1 MGFCPF
7 FFGASKN
14 MLNKRAD
21 KLELLRIAE
30 AVALEKSI
38 DKELII
44 SSMEIGIAKAAK
56 SKFGQENEIKV
67 LINRDNGNIEI
78 FRKLVISENPE
89 NSNTEIKLIDA
100 INLNEINKD
109 KSIGDEVLQPLP
121 SFDFGRIAAQI
132 AKQVISSNVRDAE
145 RDRQFNEFIDKKDSI
160 LSGIVKRLEFG
171 NIIVDLGRTEAII
184 QKNELIP
191 REIIKA
197 GDRIKAYCFDVR
209 REQRGQQI
217 FLSRAHP
224 KFMEKLFI
232 QEVPEIYDGLI
243 EIKSSSRDP
252 GSRAKICVKAVDTS
266 LDPVGACVGM
276 RGSRVQAVVNELQGE
291 KIDIVNWSEDP
302 AILVSNALSPAE
314 VLRVNVDTERKK
326 LDVILSEDNL
336 SKAIGRRG
344 QNVRLATKLMNY
356 EINIMTDQ
364 EDSERRQ
371 IEFKEKTENFVKNLE
386 LDETL
391 GQLLVAEGFSTIDDI
406 KDSSAESLLKIE
418 GIEEDTAKALI
429 ERAKEFYQKD
439 QEDISER
446 IKKLG
451 IQDALKNLKGLT
463 PGMLMTLGEQKI
475 LTLEDFADL
484 ASDELTGGFDIIIPL
499 SFVPDPRSVRGSVF
513 LDYGNVFSDGCRF
526 YETNCYE
533 FDLSELRYSIGI
545 GVTWITALGPL
556 SFALASVF
564 NDSPTDRTETFQFEI
579 GTQF

>member
-1 MGFCPF
+1 
-7 FFGASKN
+7 

-38 DKELII
+38 DKNLII
-44 SSMEIGIAKAAK
+44 NSMETGIAKAAK
-56 SKFGQENEIKV
+56 SKFGQDNEIKV
-67 LINRDNGNIEI
+67 CINRDNGNIEI
-78 FRKLVISENPE
+78 YRKLIISENPE
-89 NSNTEIKLIDA
+89 NTNTEIKLEDA
-100 INLNEINKD
+100 INLDQTNKD
-109 KSIGDEVLQPLP
+109 KKIGDEIYQPLP
-121 SFDFGRIAAQI
+121 SFDFGRIAAQT
-132 AKQVISSNVRDAE
+132 AKQVISLNVREAE
-145 RDRQFNEFIDKKDSI
+145 RDRQYNDFKDKKDTI

-171 NIIVDLGRTEAII
+171 NVIVDLGRTEAII
-184 QKNELIP
+184 QKNEIIP
-191 REIIKA
+191 RENIKA
-197 GDRIKAYCFDVR
+197 GDRVKAYCYDVR

-224 KFMEKLFI
+224 KFMEKLFV

-302 AILVSNALSPAE
+302 AVLVSNALSPAE
-314 VLRVNVDTERKK
+314 VQRVNVDENRKK
-326 LDVILSEDNL
+326 LDVILTEENL

-344 QNVRLATKLMNY
+344 QNVRLATKLLNF

-371 IEFKEKTENFVKNLE
+371 LEFKEKTDNFVKNLE

-406 KDSSAESLLKIE
+406 KDSSLENLVKIE

-429 ERAKEFYQKD
+429 ERAKDFHTKD
-439 QEDISER
+439 QEDISKR
-446 IKKLG
+446 IKELG
-451 IQDALKNLKGLT
+451 LEESLVGLKGLT
-463 PGMLMTLGEQKI
+463 PGMLMTLGEKNI
-475 LTLEDFADL
+475 LKLNDFADL
-484 ASDELTGGFDIIIPL
+484 ASDELTGGYD
-499 SFVPDPRSVRGSVF
+499 VVRGQKVKIEGY
-513 LDYGNVFSDGCRF
+513 LED
-526 YETNCYE
+526 
-533 FDLSELRYSIGI
+533 
-545 GVTWITALGPL
+545 
-556 SFALASVF
+556 FALSKEEADELIMSARNIVYK
-564 NDSPTDRTETFQFEI
+564 D
-579 GTQF
+579 

>member
-1 MGFCPF
+1 
-7 FFGASKN
+7 

-44 SSMEIGIAKAAK
+44 SSMETGIAKAAK
-56 SKFGQENEIKV
+56 SKFGHENDIKV
-67 LINRDNGNIEI
+67 SINRDNGDIEI
-78 FRKLVISENPE
+78 FRKLIISENPE
-89 NSNTEIKLIDA
+89 NSNTEINLEDA
-100 INLNEINKD
+100 VNLGESNRNK
-109 KSIGDEVLQPLP
+109 KIGDEVLQPLP
-121 SFDFGRIAAQI
+121 AFDFGRIAAQT
-132 AKQVISSNVRDAE
+132 AKQVINFNVREAE
-145 RDRQFNEFIDKKDSI
+145 RERQFNDFKDKKDTI

-171 NIIVDLGRTEAII
+171 NVIIDLGRTEALL

-191 REIIKA
+191 RENIKA
-197 GDRIKAYCFDVR
+197 GDRIKAYCYDVR

-314 VLRVNVDTERKK
+314 VQRVNVDLERKK
-326 LDVILSEDNL
+326 LDVILSEENL

-344 QNVRLATKLMNY
+344 QNVRLATKLLNY

-364 EDSERRQ
+364 EDSEKRQ
-371 IEFKEKTENFVKNLE
+371 LEFKEKTENFVKNLE

-391 GQLLVAEGFSTIDDI
+391 GQLLVAEGFSNIDDI
-406 KDSSAESLLKIE
+406 KDSSIENLSKIE

-429 ERAKEFYQKD
+429 ERAKEFHQKD
-439 QEDISER
+439 LEDISLR
-446 IKKLG
+446 IKELG
-451 IQDALKNLKGLT
+451 LADDLINLKGLT
-463 PGMLMTLGEQKI
+463 PGMLVTLGEQKI
-475 LTLEDFADL
+475 LNLQDFADL
-484 ASDELTGGFDIIIPL
+484 ASDELTGGFDMIKGEKIKIQ
-499 SFVPDPRSVRGSVF
+499 GF
-513 LDYGNVFSDGCRF
+513 LED
-526 YETNCYE
+526 
-533 FDLSELRYSIGI
+533 
-545 GVTWITALGPL
+545 
-556 SFALASVF
+556 FALSK
-564 NDSPTDRTETFQFEI
+564 TEADELI
-579 GTQF
+579 MSARRIIYKD